1 MVTGQDPGAIPMVEH
16 LFDRVA
22 EHAEL
27 AVAAVKLTDHFT
39 AANEAHQALHHAR
52 RLNRLDRAV
61 LDGHDLGPTADN
73 LARLAGMLLHSSAG
87 IATRAWD
94 PVVPRSY
101 NGPLDPDNVMQAL
114 MFLSQLAAM
123 EALELYQPGAVAQS
137 LVPAAD
143 ALVGPEATLWHMRRV
158 VAMVPAMEK
167 HLWIAL
173 KGLALLVFH
182 QDQPRARMLDAEAD
196 EISRRRL
203 DAQK

>member
-1 MVTGQDPGAIPMVEH
+1 MVEQ

-39 AANEAHQALHHAR
+39 AADEAHQALHHAR
-52 RLNRLDRAV
+52 QLNRLDRAV

-73 LARLAGMLLHSSAG
+73 LVRLAGMLLHSSTS
-87 IATRAWD
+87 IATGAWD
-94 PVVPRSY
+94 PAVPRSY
-101 NGPLDPDNVMQAL
+101 NGPLGPDNVMQAL

-123 EALELYQPGAVAQS
+123 EALELYEPGAVAQS
-137 LVPAAD
+137 LEPSGDV
-143 ALVGPEATLWHMRRV
+143 LVGPEATLWHMRRV
-158 VAMVPAMEK
+158 VALAPALEK

-173 KGLALLVFH
+173 KGMALLIFH
-182 QDQPRARMLDAEAD
+182 QDQSRALALDAEAG
-196 EISRRRL
+196 EISRRQL